1 LPGSGHEQK
10 ITAARQPMT
19 APQLELFRDDYRI
32 RERPSARARQIR
44 IEVRSAHEV
53 VLVYP
58 RWAARADALAFLRAR
73 DAWVR
78 DKLAGFAARDATLP
92 PPARWDGSD
101 ELLLYGRT
109 VPVCVEP
116 ATLRQLQVRIEADL
130 ISVFAPPAVCRDAA
144 RLERALRRAL
154 MQRAER
160 DARRLLDA
168 EAARLGVRW
177 SGPSIRDPS
186 AQWGSCGPDGAIALS
201 WRLVMAPPEVF
212 RYVVIHELC
221 HRVHM
226 DHSPR
231 FWALVAQQMPEFE
244 THKTWLRDQGARL
257 QHYLPT
263 RRRG

>member
-1 LPGSGHEQK
+1 
-10 ITAARQPMT
+10 MT
-19 APQLELFRDDYRI
+19 VAPQLELFRDNYRV
-32 RERPSARARQIR
+32 RERPSARARHVR

-73 DAWVR
+73 EAWVR
-78 DKLAGFAARDATLP
+78 SKIAEFATRDAAAPMP
-92 PPARWDGSD
+92 PPPRWDGSD
-101 ELLLYGRT
+101 EILLYGRT
-109 VPVCVEP
+109 VAVCVEP
-116 ATLRQLQVRIEADL
+116 ATLRQLQVRIEPDL
-130 ISVFAPPAVCRDAA
+130 ISVFAPPAVCGDAS
-144 RLERALRRAL
+144 RLERALRHAL

-177 SGPSIRDPS
+177 SGLSIRDPS

-244 THKTWLRDQGARL
+244 THKAWLRDQGARL
-257 QHYLPT
+257 QHYLPA
-263 RRRG
+263 RRRV